1 MKKILTVLAIMMLVV
16 GTQLSMVTQAQAQPS
31 ELEEGV
37 KQLHNSIMQKNGGKS
52 LNGYCAQ
59 YVSWSLYVKGIT
71 TGFEAKGNGKDVY
84 NNWSNVSKTSG
95 GYDVIKY
102 PGANC
107 LDNLIADHG
116 NQTIYNVVV
125 GFDYSPY
132 GEGRKYG
139 HVMYIYAISDG
150 YIYYSESGT
159 WGGKPSGTVFKKTLS
174 EYKQMYSGH
183 TYDGAILFTK
193 AKPKYAS
200 SLNGWNTDYQLTGN
214 MAEDICRVAYAQL
227 GKNGGNL
234 GYNNYSNAWCSVFVS
249 DCARLAG
256 VPESVIKN
264 HTQAGEGS
272 GYFDFDNSQI
282 IDSSELK
289 NGDLVFV
296 HGKYD
301 HVFICYYV
309 DGKQLLING
318 NNSDKVACT
327 APLSKVPYWWRK
339 NDGTYASVV
348 CIRPNYNDKGI
359 YIPEGTYSI
368 RSACNE
374 NKALDVFTQSLND
387 KANVHLWDVGS
398 QNSQKWKIEKNGSYY
413 TIVNVNSGKA
423 LDVENGATTSGT
435 NVWQYSANGTAAQ
448 NWYFEDAG
456 NGYYYIRSACGLYLD
471 LYGSQT
477 ANGTN
482 IMVYNNNGGNNNQKW
497 KLVSCTE
504 TAVSDTSTS
513 VSSDNWG
520 AWSAWTTDKITA
532 TENRQV
538 ETGTAY
544 VYYHYVLQDEDGC
557 GAYPINKATMKA
569 NGFTF
574 YNEYYHEHVSFDE
587 LPRDTSGRLTYIV
600 NGTRMIY
607 DRFKNQFC
615 NSNHNFIYSN
625 YVYYKGTTTKYRY
638 RDRI

>member
-16 GTQLSMVTQAQAQPS
+16 GTQLSMVTQAQAQP
-31 ELEEGV
+31 
-37 KQLHNSIMQKNGGKS
+37 
-52 LNGYCAQ
+52 
-59 YVSWSLYVKGIT
+59 
-71 TGFEAKGNGKDVY
+71 
-84 NNWSNVSKTSG
+84 
-95 GYDVIKY
+95 
-102 PGANC
+102 
-107 LDNLIADHG
+107 
-116 NQTIYNVVV
+116 
-125 GFDYSPY
+125 
-132 GEGRKYG
+132 
-139 HVMYIYAISDG
+139 
-150 YIYYSESGT
+150 
-159 WGGKPSGTVFKKTLS
+159 
-174 EYKQMYSGH
+174 
-183 TYDGAILFTK
+183 
-193 AKPKYAS
+193 KYAS

-214 MAEDICRVAYAQL
+214 AAEDLLSVAKAQV
-227 GKNGGNL
+227 GKKGSEL
-234 GYNNYSNAWCSVFVS
+234 GYSIDWCACFVT
-249 DCARLAG
+249 DCARIAG
-256 VPESVIKN
+256 IPTSTIGNYSYAAPGGFGLKE
-264 HTQAGEGS
+264 
-272 GYFDFDNSQI
+272 
-282 IDSSELK
+282 IDK
-289 NGDLVFV
+289 TNYTPKAGDLVFFCWAGDNSIWNHVGIVKQVKNGVLYTIEGNTGSGGTASERVVKQDVYMLNSKYIRAYASLTGQTTTIQNDGLSAKQIAVRDYALGKVGTSFPNGYCQAFVSTVYKSNNCGENYYCCASKAWQECGVSTDRNNIPIGAVVYFSGSNVYDNLCGQYAGHVGVYVGDDRIV
-296 HGKYD
+296 HNWSGKIVNTTID
-301 HVFICYYV
+301 YV
-309 DGKQLLING
+309 VNCGYPWRGWGWNG
-318 NNSDKVACT
+318 NYVLGSGK
-327 APLSKVPYWWRK
+327 
-339 NDGTYASVV
+339 SVDYP
-348 CIRPNYNDKGI
+348 IIGN
-359 YIPEGTYSI
+359 GTYSI

-423 LDVENGATTSGT
+423 LDVANGATTSGT

-477 ANGTN
+477 ANGTS

-504 TAVSDTSTS
+504 TAVSDTSTSVSNNSTS

-557 GAYPINKATMKA
+557 GAYPINNATMKA